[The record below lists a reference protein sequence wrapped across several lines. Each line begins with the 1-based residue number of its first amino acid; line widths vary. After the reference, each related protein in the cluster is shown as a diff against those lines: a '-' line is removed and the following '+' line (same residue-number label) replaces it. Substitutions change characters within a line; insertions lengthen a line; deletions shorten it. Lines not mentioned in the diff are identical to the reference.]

1 MATTNSFLQSPFQ
14 SLINQQ
20 EQPFNQMPGSDA
32 VKEVVVPELEAAT
45 VEPVKQAPAVTASPR
60 KAAKPKSLVPP
71 EELRPLFE
79 VTAQEFGVPANVLM
93 AIAQQESSYNND
105 ATNSTTGA
113 AGMAQ
118 YMDATAK
125 SLKIN
130 PRDPNESIPATAMQ
144 LKERLDKGM
153 SIDDAI
159 REHFAGPNRK
169 LWGSKTAAYGTE
181 VLAKAEQ
188 IGNELYGEPAPVEQP
203 KDQNN
208 FAADRQGRADYEKN
222 FRSLNPRADQAAVD
236 MALGQYD
243 EQNKARTKAKGSA
256 VKDRFA
262 ALQSPEAMFNQRLDA
277 KLQAGNKGVAQVAP
291 GRMQPDD
298 VNTLPTKERPGI
310 VDQAVGDLGRGIE
323 NLRAL
328 GYGAGGLAADAAGDE
343 EAATQLLDEYVN
355 IQNDIAKNNPATI
368 GTYKNVK
375 SLGDAGRYAIE
386 AVAENLPM
394 LIPSLLSGGLGAQAA
409 KKGAERLV
417 GGMIEAQVAKGVAK
431 EVAER
436 QAAQFI
442 AKRVMAGSIA
452 GAVPASVAMEAG
464 SIGGDIYKETGRVES
479 GTALAYGVP
488 AGLLDAVGPVM
499 ALRKIAGPI
508 VDEVAGSVIRR
519 LGAEAGKQFLAEAG
533 TEGLQTII
541 EQAATAKEANRDLWT
556 PELLDNVIDAAL
568 KGGIGGGVMGV
579 ASQGVA
585 EARGAMAQPQAAA
598 PQRVEPTMD
607 PVPAQPGTEQ
617 QTVPAMPGTPAQ
629 VDDEGFTAQV
639 MGDDGLM
646 HTIDSRTGVTMAEAP
661 AEPKGMLESAL
672 IDAAEQHANDPA
684 PAPAMPEPEPAP
696 PDYSTMPVDA
706 LRARLKEVAQLSQ
719 QDMAQRKQMAPER
732 KAIERAIND
741 RAKQAKADSKP
752 AEEALSIGPF
762 EDMKAANKM
771 MSRYA
776 EATGVP
782 HEVVGSEGS
791 FRVQRI
797 KESDNGINSA
807 GTEGG
812 IDGRGRS
819 SGTATPVGDGDGVRS
834 EGAGDGTGLGSRGT
848 AGERGDNPVPDR
860 VPANGP
866 ADAQPALI
874 EPARNP
880 YQAYSASKPEA
891 AASYMEKR
899 GVDATKF
906 EVKQTGPVRWQI
918 VPRTQPVEAE
928 VMPDVSERTQV
939 PEEAPVEG
947 GAQSA
952 PQAEVKPKQGDPD
965 SQGIGRSTITEPNA
979 MQLTPKQYHEA
990 KLKYM
995 SDYNDVSLAEVR
1007 EFYDNDASIKNH
1019 QQEWIDAIRLAA
1031 KEGQELT
1038 RATLDKLE
1046 DLRPRSVS
1054 AIQHDF
1060 PEAKIPVG
1068 YQTPQARKE
1077 EAEKISNRKAD
1088 RAAVKAGAQQAT
1100 GPINLVRMTNA
1111 ADFDWSRIKPNG
1123 TYASIADDPASFVS
1137 PFSDDYKDGR
1147 RVDLQYTPK
1156 KPLVVGALKA
1166 RHARFKSA
1174 LNNEGE
1180 TSAGVK
1186 ALHAFMTPDQFT
1198 AAMQMSK
1205 AQVQDAI
1212 AKKFPKVDASKAFDA
1227 YEALEI
1233 WGAQEAKANGHDV
1246 IIARD
1251 EAMPEFSEAVL
1262 LEGAVPPK
1270 PVAKK
1275 PKRVEDEKSKA
1286 LRIRNERQEA
1296 AVKRATEG
1304 EAKRKTAP
1312 NVAPKQVDSPAFKRW
1327 FGDSK
1332 VVNEAGAPLVV
1343 YHGTV
1348 NGDIRKFENGMASST
1363 IANGQ
1368 DFYFSDWAENA
1379 SAYAKRGRVPKDG
1392 GRAVYPVYLAL
1403 SDPLILNLGKTSSTW
1418 SQVDFN
1424 ESNPMPQRLREA
1436 IGKAKYIPANL
1447 LERVDDYTFSIAQLA
1462 NFAKNAGYDGLIA
1475 KDVSDGGSKKT
1486 MARQTTYVA
1495 FRPEQIKSSTGN
1507 SGAFDSSSP
1516 DIRFSVA
1523 NELTDS
1529 PSASVT
1535 AAIQKLADDGKIVLH
1550 AEAKDLPFDGKMPA
1564 GVQAMTAKDGTI
1576 HVVAG
1581 SDMAVVLHEAF
1592 HSGAQKLIGTAKW
1605 NSLMTRLDALYRQS
1619 EKSSGKAREFFDA
1632 ARGRVA
1638 TAKAKGAVAN
1648 GMAVEEFGAYAI
1660 EEYESAPMT
1669 VRKWTEDIIGTVKA
1683 WALRRFGVQLG
1694 QVSPAQLSALAKSA
1708 LADVRTSRDEAAFS
1722 SSPDKTIEVD
1732 GKSRSIV
1739 NSRGQLI
1746 APDLSKQRA
1755 FHRWF
1760 GDSKVVDDQQRPVM
1774 LYHGTASD
1782 FNEFDAAKLGNNT
1795 REESGELGFF
1805 FTSKGFLSDNYAEIA
1820 SKGGW
1825 ANKTEKGNQVVYPV
1839 YLSIENPKIYTTA
1852 SAFYRDADEYKGRLN
1867 EWRKELESEGFDGV
1881 VVRKDFEEVI
1891 VFSPTQIK
1899 SATGNVGT
1907 FDKANVDI
1915 RFSVAGSPQP
1925 RSLTPDEQGM
1935 LRRVQ
1940 AQIQDANNR
1949 VKQVQDR
1956 IKEVTGVDDLG
1967 NADYYRAET
1976 NRPGR
1981 IAARKEDARDKMFG
1995 PLMANLAK
2003 AGYKPAQLEEIL
2015 HAQHAKERN
2024 ANIAAINPEHD
2035 PASPEYSGTQGSG
2048 MNDDKADEIL
2058 KKYANDPE
2066 LKRFADQ
2073 ARNIAKETLEL
2084 KLQYGLITPADHES
2098 LVKSY
2103 ENYVPLKGDGE
2114 YGPKVKRAMGHGARN
2129 ENIMENIARD
2139 YEQAVVVGEKNLA
2152 RQSLLQMVLQFPDD
2166 GLWTARVPPKGR
2178 MIAGKVYNIVDVG
2191 PTAPANGETVASFT
2205 SRSQVDAFLEGLG
2218 ANRVNHKVLDSN
2230 GEQVAEFTKPL
2241 QDNEVMVYLKG
2252 DPVRLQIFDESLAGQ
2267 LRPLHGEQMNVVL
2280 DLMRRHNRYLSMIFT
2295 GYNPDFIIKNA
2306 TRDAITGTI
2315 NMTGNHGAVTSAK
2328 AWAKYPAAWSTL
2340 LQWAATKKTPNTEM
2354 GRMLDEYRAQ
2364 GGKTGASYMSDLEEQ
2379 GKDLARMFD
2388 DAKGAFS
2395 YAKDGQVGKA
2405 AWIAA
2410 RKAIGGLAHAVEL
2423 LNQAFENA
2431 LRLALFA
2438 QLRAEGKKPGVAA
2451 AAAKSVTVNFDRKGV
2466 MTPELGAFFLFINP
2480 AIQGTAN
2487 MARTM
2492 TQGEHK
2498 YQAWALT
2505 GMMAAAGF
2513 AAAVHGMD
2521 DDKDRWLGES
2531 WATRT
2536 KALRMR
2542 VGETTINIPMS
2553 YEFAPFYAIGVAMGE
2568 VSRGESSMRAA
2579 IRTMSSFLD
2588 AYYPMQGA
2596 VQPGSDNSGM
2606 DLMLAHL
2613 PTVARVPGQVWLNRN
2628 SFGSQVVPET
2638 NTTKNRP
2645 DNLKMN
2651 RGTKNSVYDKTAQ
2664 AIADAGELVGAD
2676 KYSNDLTKVSPETLK
2691 LIYSTYTGGLGRFIA
2706 DSAGFAG
2713 LSADS
2718 EIALELAD
2726 VPIIKS
2732 FARGDNM
2739 KPIRTR
2745 YFDLSDE
2752 ARKSIDEFAQAKKMG
2767 DRDEM
2772 RRIVKDPERRMHLA
2786 LTKMVKSVNEVQ
2798 GIFSDQAVL
2807 INADKDLT
2815 PAEKRAKLKEIEDE
2829 QEAIYRKSI
2838 KAFQPQ

>member
-1 MATTNSFLQSPFQ
+1 MATTNPFLQSPFQ
-14 SLINQQ
+14 TLINQQ

-32 VKEVVVPELEAAT
+32 VKDVVVPELEAAP
-45 VEPVKQAPAVTASPR
+45 VEPVKQAPVVAAAPR

-93 AIAQQESSYNND
+93 AIVQQESSYNND
-105 ATNSTTGA
+105 ATNSETGA

-118 YMDATAK
+118 YMGATAK

-159 REHFAGPNRK
+159 REHFAGPDRK
-169 LWGSKTAAYGTE
+169 IWGPKTAAYGTE

-188 IGNELYGEPAPVEQP
+188 IGNELYGAPAPVEQP

-243 EQNKARTKAKGSA
+243 QQAKARTKAKGSA
-256 VKDRFA
+256 VTDRFA

-277 KLQAGNKGVAQVAP
+277 KLQAKNKGVAQVAP
-291 GRMQPDD
+291 GRQQPDD
-298 VNTLPTKERPGI
+298 VNTLPSRERPGI
-310 VDQAVGDLGRGIE
+310 VDQAAGDFGRGIE

-394 LIPSLLSGGLGAQAA
+394 LIPSLLSGGVGAQVA

-452 GAVPASVAMEAG
+452 GAVPASVGMEAG

-479 GTALAYGVP
+479 GTALAYGIP

-541 EQAATAKEANRDLWT
+541 EQAASAKEANRELWT

-585 EARGAMAQPQAAA
+585 EARGAMGQPQAGQ
-598 PQRVEPTMD
+598 PQRIEPTMAEI
-607 PVPAQPGTEQ
+607 PAQPVIEP
-617 QTVPAMPGTPAQ
+617 QTVPAIPGTPAQ
-629 VDDEGFTAQV
+629 VDDEGFTAQI

-661 AEPKGMLESAL
+661 VEPKGPLETA
-672 IDAAEQHANDPA
+672 IAEAAEQHANDPA
-684 PAPAMPEPEPAP
+684 PAPAMPEPEPVA
-696 PDYSTMPVDA
+696 PDYSVMPVED
-706 LRARLKEVAQLSQ
+706 LRMRLKEVAQLSQ
-719 QDMAQRKQMAPER
+719 QGDGQRKQLAPER

-752 AEEALSIGPF
+752 AEEVLSIGPF
-762 EDMKAANKM
+762 DDMKAANKM

-807 GTEGG
+807 GTDGG

-819 SGTATPVGDGDGVRS
+819 GGTVTPVGDGDGVRP
-834 EGAGDGTGLGSRGT
+834 EGAGDGAIDGQPGT
-848 AGERGDNPVPDR
+848 TGERRDNPVPDPVR
-860 VPANGP
+860 ADGP
-866 ADAQPALI
+866 ADAQPALKDY
-874 EPARNP
+874 ERNP
-880 YQAYSASKPEA
+880 HQAYAFSKPEGA
-891 AASYMEKR
+891 QGLMEKR
-899 GVDATKF
+899 AIDATKF
-906 EVKQTGPVRWQI
+906 EVKQTGPVRWQV

-939 PEEAPVEG
+939 PEEAPVES

-952 PQAEVKPKQGDPD
+952 PKTEVKP
-965 SQGIGRSTITEPNA
+965 
-979 MQLTPKQYHEA
+979 
-990 KLKYM
+990 
-995 SDYNDVSLAEVR
+995 AE
-1007 EFYDNDASIKNH
+1007 
-1019 QQEWIDAIRLAA
+1019 
-1031 KEGQELT
+1031 T
-1038 RATLDKLE
+1038 
-1046 DLRPRSVS
+1046 
-1054 AIQHDF
+1054 
-1060 PEAKIPVG
+1060 
-1068 YQTPQARKE
+1068 
-1077 EAEKISNRKAD
+1077 
-1088 RAAVKAGAQQAT
+1088 T

-1123 TYASIADDPASFVS
+1123 TYASIADDPSSFVS
-1137 PFSDDYKDGR
+1137 PFSDDYKNGR

-1156 KPLVVGALKA
+1156 KPLVVGELKA
-1166 RHARFKSA
+1166 KHARFRGA

-1186 ALHAFMTPDQFT
+1186 ALHAFLSPDQFT

-1205 AQVQDAI
+1205 PQVQDAI
-1212 AKKFPKVDASKAFDA
+1212 AKKFPKVDASKAHDA

-1233 WGAQEAKANGHDV
+1233 WGAQEAKAAGHDV

-1262 LEGAVPPK
+1262 LEGAVEPK
-1270 PVAKK
+1270 PAAKK
-1275 PKRVEDEKSKA
+1275 PKKA
-1286 LRIRNERQEA
+1286 A
-1296 AVKRATEG
+1296 AKKPA
-1304 EAKRKTAP
+1304 EAKRKAEPIVMSEESYLATNGASR
-1312 NVAPKQVDSPAFKRW
+1312 QD
-1327 FGDSK
+1327 FGD
-1332 VVNEAGAPLVV
+1332 AAL
-1343 YHGTV
+1343 H
-1348 NGDIRKFENGMASST
+1348 RSSS
-1363 IANGQ
+1363 NVGE
-1368 DFYFSDWAENA
+1368 S
-1379 SAYAKRGRVPKDG
+1379 AKRNAIERQSKKDSELAARREEL
-1392 GRAVYPVYLAL
+1392 RAEYQKKVAAGEMRPPTSKEENDRTAQG
-1403 SDPLILNLGKTSSTW
+1403 DPDS
-1418 SQVDFN
+1418 
-1424 ESNPMPQRLREA
+1424 EA
-1436 IGKAKYIPANL
+1436 TQAARRIQEK
-1447 LERVDDYTFSIAQLA
+1447 
-1462 NFAKNAGYDGLIA
+1462 IA
-1475 KDVSDGGSKKT
+1475 KRKAAK
-1486 MARQTTYVA
+1486 
-1495 FRPEQIKSSTGN
+1495 
-1507 SGAFDSSSP
+1507 
-1516 DIRFSVA
+1516 FSVA
-1523 NELTDS
+1523 DELTDS
-1529 PSASVT
+1529 PSAPIT
-1535 AAIQKLADDGKIVLH
+1535 AAMQKLADDGKIFLH
-1550 AEAKDLPFDGKMPA
+1550 DDAASLPFEGKMPA

-1619 EKSSGKAREFFDA
+1619 ERSTGKAREFFDA

-1638 TAKAKGAVAN
+1638 TAKAKGAVAD

-1660 EEYESAPMT
+1660 EEYESAPLT
-1669 VRKWTEDIIGTVKA
+1669 VRKWTGDMIGTVKA
-1683 WALRRFGVQLG
+1683 WALRRFGAQLG

-1708 LADVRTSRDEAAFS
+1708 LADVQAA
-1722 SSPDKTIEVD
+1722 
-1732 GKSRSIV
+1732 
-1739 NSRGQLI
+1739 
-1746 APDLSKQRA
+1746 
-1755 FHRWF
+1755 
-1760 GDSKVVDDQQRPVM
+1760 PVQS
-1774 LYHGTASD
+1774 TA
-1782 FNEFDAAKLGNNT
+1782 AAK
-1795 REESGELGFF
+1795 
-1805 FTSKGFLSDNYAEIA
+1805 
-1820 SKGGW
+1820 
-1825 ANKTEKGNQVVYPV
+1825 P
-1839 YLSIENPKIYTTA
+1839 
-1852 SAFYRDADEYKGRLN
+1852 DAM
-1867 EWRKELESEGFDGV
+1867 
-1881 VVRKDFEEVI
+1881 
-1891 VFSPTQIK
+1891 
-1899 SATGNVGT
+1899 
-1907 FDKANVDI
+1907 
-1915 RFSVAGSPQP
+1915 FSVAGSPQP

-2084 KLQYGLITPADHES
+2084 KLQYGLINKEDHDS
-2098 LVKSY
+2098 LVKAY
-2103 ENYVPLKGDGE
+2103 ENYVPLKGDGQ

-2267 LRPLHGEQMNVVL
+2267 LRPLHGEQMNAVL

-2295 GYNPDFIIKNA
+2295 GYNPAFIIKNA

-2328 AWAKYPAAWSTL
+2328 AWAKYPAAWATML
-2340 LQWAATKKTPNTEM
+2340 KWAATKKTPNTEM
-2354 GRMLDEYRAQ
+2354 GRILDEYRAQ

-2405 AWIAA
+2405 AWITA
-2410 RKAIGGLAHAVEL
+2410 RKAIGGLAHVVEV

-2438 QLRAEGKKPGVAA
+2438 QLRAEGQKPGIAA

-2466 MTPELGAFFLFINP
+2466 MTPQLGAFYLFINP

-2487 MARTM
+2487 MSRTM
-2492 TQGEHK
+2492 TQGENK

-2531 WATRT
+2531 WGNRT
-2536 KALRMR
+2536 KGLRFR

-2568 VSRGESSMRAA
+2568 VARGESSLRAA
-2579 IRTMSSFLD
+2579 VRVMSSFLD

-2596 VQPGSDNSGM
+2596 VQPGSDNNGM
-2606 DLMLAHL
+2606 DLLLAHL

-2628 SFGSQVVPET
+2628 SFGSQVAPET

-2664 AIADAGELVGAD
+2664 AIADAGELIGAD

-2713 LSADS
+2713 LSADGDVN
-2718 EIALELAD
+2718 LELAD
-2726 VPIIKS
+2726 VPILKD

-2772 RRIVKDPERRMHLA
+2772 KRIVKDPERRMHLA
-2786 LTKMVKSVNEVQ
+2786 MAKMVKSVNEVQ

-2807 INADKDLT
+2807 INANKDLT
-2815 PAEKRAKLKEIEDE
+2815 PAEKRAKLKAIEDE

-2838 KAFQPQ
+2838 KAFQP